1 MNFFKQLCIFQTNQA
16 FKDAVGVS
24 VYPAKS
30 PQDGLSIPSYSSDN
44 YAVFNLISDDHILS
58 HQGVSNIGECIVQ
71 YDFYSNVFSDIQSV
85 PMNLIDLYEGI
96 KQDIGNN
103 YEINY
108 CKLETDLQQ
117 NNQDLDLV
125 YRRTLDFTFRYR
137 LSAV

>member
-1 MNFFKQLCIFQTNQA
+1 MNFFKQLCIFQNTQS
-16 FKDAVGVS
+16 FKDAIGVD

-30 PQDGLSIPSYSSDN
+30 PQAGLSRPTYTASG
-44 YAVFNLISDDHILS
+44 YAVFNLVLDDHTLS
-58 HQGVSNIGECIVQ
+58 HQGVSNVGECMVQ
-71 YDFYSNVFSDIQSV
+71 YDFYSNVFSDIQTIPV
-85 PMNLIDLYEGI
+85 NLIDLYEGI
-96 KQDIGNN
+96 KQDIGND

-137 LSAV
+137 LSVV